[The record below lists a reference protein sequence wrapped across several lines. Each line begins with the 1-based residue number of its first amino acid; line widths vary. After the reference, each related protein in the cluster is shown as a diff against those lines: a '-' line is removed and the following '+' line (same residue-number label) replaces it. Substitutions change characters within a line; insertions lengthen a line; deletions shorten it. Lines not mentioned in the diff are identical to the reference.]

1 MCLRAVRFCRAFLAF
16 ILAIFFALPPSLFA
30 ESHLVNPAELHQELL
45 KASRIRM
52 ENQHAIQQL
61 LSSDVGKKALQSVHV
76 DQVQVTR
83 AIAGLDDAELA
94 RLAERARRGQQDF
107 AAGSLSKESLLIIAV
122 AVIVVI
128 IIVAV
133 KV

>member
-1 MCLRAVRFCRAFLAF
+1 MRFRPVPFCRTFLAS

-45 KASRIRM
+45 KASRIRV

-61 LSSDVGKKALQSVHV
+61 LSSDVGQKALRSVHV

>member
-1 MCLRAVRFCRAFLAF
+1 MRIRRVGFCRAFLAS

-30 ESHLVNPAELHQELL
+30 ESHLVNPAELQQELL

-52 ENQHAIQQL
+52 ENQQAIQQL
-61 LSSDVGKKALQSVHV
+61 LSSDVGQKALRSVHV
-76 DQVQVTR
+76 DQVQVTQ
-83 AIAGLDDAELA
+83 AIARLDNSELA

-107 AAGSLSKESLLIIAV
+107 VAGSLSKESLLIIAV
-122 AVIVVI
+122 AIIVVI

>member
-1 MCLRAVRFCRAFLAF
+1 MDLRPVGFCRAFLAS
-16 ILAIFFALPPSLFA
+16 ILAIFFALPPGLFA
-30 ESHLVNPAELHQELL
+30 ESHLVAPAELHQALL
-45 KASRIRM
+45 KASRIRK
-52 ENQHAIQQL
+52 ENQRAVQQL
-61 LSSDVGKKALQSVHV
+61 LSSDVGQKAVRSVHV
-76 DQVQVTR
+76 NQVEVTR
-83 AIAGLDDAELA
+83 AIAALDDTELA

-107 AAGSLSKESLLIIAV
+107 AAGSLSKEALLILAV